1 MLSLV
6 PETIHKGVNKMGEIS
21 ANGEVRPWGAFE
33 VLREGPGYKVKC
45 LTVTP
50 GKRLSMQ
57 FHLHREE
64 HWVIVR
70 GTARILIAERG
81 EEGRTG
87 ELTIPAG
94 ETIFIPKEY
103 IHRLENPGEEP
114 LEIIE
119 VQMGD
124 DLREDDIVR
133 LSDDFGRA
141 VSAQL

>member
-1 MLSLV
+1 
-6 PETIHKGVNKMGEIS
+6 MGEMNGIS
-21 ANGEVRPWGAFE
+21 AKGEVRPWGAFE

-45 LTVTP
+45 LMVNP

-57 FHLHREE
+57 YHMHREE

-87 ELTIPAG
+87 ELTIPTG

-103 IHRLENPGEEP
+103 IHRLENPGEEL

-133 LSDDFGRA
+133 LADDFGRIA
-141 VSAQL
+141 SVQS

>member
-1 MLSLV
+1 MSDIQENIV
-6 PETIHKGVNKMGEIS
+6 ET
-21 ANGEVRPWGAFE
+21 RPWGAFS
-33 VLREGPGYKVKC
+33 VLHEGPGFKVKS

-57 FHLHREE
+57 YHRHREE
-64 HWVIVR
+64 HWIIVR
-70 GTARILIAERG
+70 GTAKILVAEPG

-94 ETIFIPKEY
+94 ENIFIPKEY
-103 IHRLENPGEEP
+103 IHRLENPGSDI

-124 DLREDDIVR
+124 YLGEDDIVR
-133 LSDDFGRA
+133 LSDDFGR
-141 VSAQL
+141 VLS

>member
-1 MLSLV
+1 MDGAEAKG
-6 PETIHKGVNKMGEIS
+6 ET
-21 ANGEVRPWGAFE
+21 RPWGAFD
-33 VLREGPGYKVKC
+33 VLLEGQGYKVKR
-45 LTVTP
+45 LSVNP
-50 GKRLSMQ
+50 GKRLSMHY
-57 FHLHREE
+57 HLHREE

-87 ELTIPAG
+87 ELTIPTG

-103 IHRLENPGEEP
+103 IHRLENPGDDV

-124 DLREDDIVR
+124 CLSEDDIVR
-133 LSDDFGRA
+133 LSDDFGR
-141 VSAQL
+141 VG